1 MHYQRCLIREAI
13 RKRSQKLV
21 EIKGTAQ
28 EVRDAVAG
36 LVPTWPVSIIDDL
49 DPGEWHFILNGVD
62 TLVVIME
69 ET

>member
-1 MHYQRCLIREAI
+1 MNGW
-13 RKRSQKLV
+13 KVMV
-21 EIKGTAQ
+21 EIKGTAH

-62 TLVVIME
+62 TLVMIME
-69 ET
+69 DPDE

>member
-1 MHYQRCLIREAI
+1 LIREAI
-13 RKRSQKLV
+13 RKRRQKMV
-21 EIKGTAQ
+21 EIKGTAS

-49 DPGEWHFILNGVD
+49 DPGELHFILNGVD

-69 ET
+69 EPDE

>member
-1 MHYQRCLIREAI
+1 M
-13 RKRSQKLV
+13 V
-21 EIKGTAQ
+21 ELKGTAS
-28 EVRDAVAG
+28 EIRDAVAG

-69 ET
+69 DDNE